1 MNHAP
6 LAGSSP
12 ARSAFRLGLIGQ
24 DIGPSRSP
32 AMHRR
37 EGHDQGLAVTYD
49 LLDLTVLGKTVADL
63 PALLNQLQRDGYD
76 GLNITHPCKQAV
88 IPLLE
93 ELSPEARALGAV
105 NTVLLHDSRRIGHN
119 TDWYGFYESFRRR
132 MQDVDLR
139 HAVQLGT
146 GGAGAA
152 VAYALLKLGVET
164 LILVDADPARAQH
177 LARQYATLFGPDRV
191 TTAETPDAALRDAT
205 GLVNATPIGM
215 AAHPGLPLD
224 ASLLRPALWVAE
236 IVYFPLETELLKTA
250 RAIGCRTCDGGG
262 MAVFQAAEAF
272 RLFTGITPD
281 AERML
286 ENFVAMAAA

>member
-88 IPLLE
+88 IPLLD

-105 NTVLLHDSRRIGHN
+105 NTVLLHDGRRIGHN

-132 MQDVDLR
+132 MQGVDLR

-164 LILVDADPARAQH
+164 LTLVDAAPAR
-177 LARQYATLFGPDRV
+177 
-191 TTAETPDAALRDAT
+191 
-205 GLVNATPIGM
+205 
-215 AAHPGLPLD
+215 
-224 ASLLRPALWVAE
+224 
-236 IVYFPLETELLKTA
+236 
-250 RAIGCRTCDGGG
+250 
-262 MAVFQAAEAF
+262 
-272 RLFTGITPD
+272 
-281 AERML
+281 
-286 ENFVAMAAA
+286 